1 MWLDAV
7 AEPVPTAWA
16 TAAAERFAVGSSFR
30 VALKA
35 AVVFEPIARIVVV
48 AGGFDITVD
57 GTDITARSEV
67 FNHSV
72 QLALRVHLPVLVAQ
86 LLDVAHQ
93 PGVSTG
99 VIATCSAFSDEPPS
113 RQRRVAIAEA
123 LSGIRSTAIVLVWV
137 PIGWQCFG
145 RARVAREPGV
155 PNACTRTTVVACR
168 ATAQVRY
175 LLLQL
180 G

>member
-30 VALKA
+30 PALKA
-35 AVVFEPIARIVVV
+35 VVGFEPIARIVVV
-48 AGGFDITVD
+48 AGFSDIRVD
-57 GTDITARSEV
+57 GTDVTARSEG
-67 FNHSV
+67 FNHRV
-72 QLALRVHLPVLVAQ
+72 QFALRVHLPVLVAQ

-99 VIATCSAFSDEPPS
+99 GIAICSFFSDEPPS

-123 LSGIRSTAIVLVWV
+123 IYAGGREIAIVLVS
-137 PIGWQCFG
+137 I
-145 RARVAREPGV
+145 RA
-155 PNACTRTTVVACR
+155 
-168 ATAQVRY
+168 
-175 LLLQL
+175 
-180 G
+180 